1 MKNTLQQVLEAMMT
15 ISVRGN
21 DVITMSNCLQALS
34 STIQSM
40 PDDKQPEAAKETVEP
55 EIVG

>member
-1 MKNTLQQVLEAMMT
+1 MKETLQQILEAMMT

-21 DVITMSNCLQALS
+21 DVITMSNCLQALNS
-34 STIQSM
+34 AVQNM
-40 PDDKQPEAAKETVEP
+40 PDNNQPEPEKETVDP